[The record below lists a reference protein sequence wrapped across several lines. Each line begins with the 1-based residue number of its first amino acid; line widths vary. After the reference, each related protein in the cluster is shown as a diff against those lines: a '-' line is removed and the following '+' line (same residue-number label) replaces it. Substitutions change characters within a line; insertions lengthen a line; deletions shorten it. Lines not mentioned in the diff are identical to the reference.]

1 MHGGPW
7 DRDSWGFN
15 PLVQLLANRGYAVLQ
30 VNFRSSTGYG
40 KSFMK
45 AGIGE
50 LAGKMHDD
58 LIDGVNWAIQ
68 QGYADPDRVAIVG
81 GSYGGY
87 AALVGVT
94 FTPDVFAAAVD
105 IFGVC
110 DLANFL
116 RNQPEFVRPALA
128 ANWFR
133 WVGDPADPQQEA
145 DMLARSPI
153 SRWTT
158 SVHRYSSPKAPT
170 TPGWRRQNPTT
181 WSRLC
186 GHVGSPSSTYSWR
199 TKGTPSRTRRT

>member
-1 MHGGPW
+1 MPPLSLNALPCHLTLPIGTEPHRLPLVLLVHGGPW

-50 LAGKMHDD
+50 LAGTMHDD

-68 QGYADPDRVAIVG
+68 EGYADPDRVAIVG

-94 FTPDVFAAAVD
+94 FTPDIVDGASTQEAAARRLGLPCRVTD
-105 IFGVC
+105 IMWRHEIDGTPLRRPGAHSGV
-110 DLANFL
+110 
-116 RNQPEFVRPALA
+116 
-128 ANWFR
+128 
-133 WVGDPADPQQEA
+133 
-145 DMLARSPI
+145 
-153 SRWTT
+153 
-158 SVHRYSSPKAPT
+158 
-170 TPGWRRQNPTT
+170 TPG
-181 WSRLC
+181 
-186 GHVGSPSSTYSWR
+186 PSA
-199 TKGTPSRTRRT
+199 